1 LTFFTLPIDYT
12 KTLHEEIFSLVFH
25 GNGGFTHSD
34 VYNMPVR
41 LRRFY
46 LKILI
51 DIKKKEA
58 DEYKKA
64 ESKVRKR

>member
-1 LTFFTLPIDYT
+1 M
-12 KTLHEEIFSLVFH
+12 IFSLVFH